1 VSRSA
6 STTTCILALATLAS
20 LGLAGCGGG
29 APKAPSGAPFTRA
42 PAASGLATQRIYF
55 VMTDRYANGDTSNDR
70 GGKTGSSEI
79 TGYDPTSTA
88 YFHGG
93 DLKGLADHLAR
104 IKALGFTS
112 VWITPPFGQNTVQ
125 DGSAAYHGY
134 WIDNFLHVDP
144 HLGTDADF
152 AAFVARAHAL
162 GLKVILD
169 VVVNHTGDVIQL
181 SSPAYQS
188 KQYRDCHG
196 KVFNP
201 AQYVGTNRFPCLS
214 ARSMP
219 NPPTVDPAIKSPGWL
234 NDPTNY
240 HDRGNLTFSGPC
252 DEQCLEQGDF
262 FGLDDLFTEKPVV
275 VNGLAAIYAAWVKK
289 YKLDGFRVDTA
300 RHVNAGFF
308 GLWVP

>member
-1 VSRSA
+1 SSTGRAVSRSA

-134 WIDNFLHVDP
+134 WIDNYLHV
-144 HLGTDADF
+144 
-152 AAFVARAHAL
+152 
-162 GLKVILD
+162 
-169 VVVNHTGDVIQL
+169 
-181 SSPAYQS
+181 
-188 KQYRDCHG
+188 
-196 KVFNP
+196 
-201 AQYVGTNRFPCLS
+201 
-214 ARSMP
+214 
-219 NPPTVDPAIKSPGWL
+219 
-234 NDPTNY
+234 
-240 HDRGNLTFSGPC
+240 
-252 DEQCLEQGDF
+252 
-262 FGLDDLFTEKPVV
+262 
-275 VNGLAAIYAAWVKK
+275 
-289 YKLDGFRVDTA
+289 
-300 RHVNAGFF
+300 
-308 GLWVP
+308 